1 MISVQI
7 NGEEK
12 VFATE
17 VNLEW
22 VIDSLSLQNKKIA
35 VEINEQ
41 IIPRSEYT
49 KTLIKNGDCI
59 EIVAAVGGG

>member
-22 VIDSLSLQNKKIA
+22 VIDSLSLLNKKIA

-49 KTLIKNGDCI
+49 KTLIKRGDII

>member
-12 VFATE
+12 VFGE
-17 VNLEW
+17 V
-22 VIDSLSLQNKKIA
+22 VSLDRIIESLALQNKKIA
-35 VEINEQ
+35 VEINKH

-49 KTLIKNGDCI
+49 KTLVKSGDSI
-59 EIVAAVGGG
+59 EIVGAVGGG

>member
-49 KTLIKNGDCI
+49 KTLIKNGDSI

>member
-12 VFATE
+12 VFARE

-22 VIDSLSLQNKKIA
+22 VIDSLSLQNRKIA
-35 VEINEQ
+35 VEINGQ

-49 KTLIKNGDCI
+49 KTLIKSGDSI
-59 EIVAAVGGG
+59 EIVDAVGGG

>member
-7 NGEEK
+7 NGVEK
-12 VFATE
+12 IFATE

-22 VIDSLSLQNKKIA
+22 VIDSLSLQNRKIA

-49 KTLIKNGDCI
+49 KTFIKSGDSI

>member
-1 MISVQI
+1 MILVQI
-7 NGEEK
+7 NGVEK

-49 KTLIKNGDCI
+49 KTLIKSGDII

>member
-12 VFATE
+12 VFGE
-17 VNLEW
+17 V
-22 VIDSLSLQNKKIA
+22 VSLDRIIESLALQNKKIA
-35 VEINEQ
+35 VEINKH

-49 KTLIKNGDCI
+49 KTLIKSGDSI
-59 EIVAAVGGG
+59 EIVGAVGGG

>member
-7 NGEEK
+7 NGVEK

-22 VIDSLSLQNKKIA
+22 VIDSLSLQNRKIA
-35 VEINEQ
+35 VEINQQ

-49 KTLIKNGDCI
+49 KTLIKSGDSI

>member
-1 MISVQI
+1 
-7 NGEEK
+7 
-12 VFATE
+12 
-17 VNLEW
+17 LEW

-49 KTLIKNGDCI
+49 KTLIKNGDSI

>member
-49 KTLIKNGDCI
+49 KTLIKSGDNI

>member
-12 VFATE
+12 IFATE

-49 KTLIKNGDCI
+49 KTLIKNGDSI

>member
-22 VIDSLSLQNKKIA
+22 VIDSLTLQNKKIA

-49 KTLIKNGDCI
+49 KTLIKNGDSI

>member
-12 VFATE
+12 IFATE

-22 VIDSLSLQNKKIA
+22 VIDSLSLQDKKIA

-41 IIPRSEYT
+41 IIPRSEFT
-49 KTLIKNGDCI
+49 KTLIKSGDRI

>member
-7 NGEEK
+7 NGVEK
-12 VFATE
+12 VFAKE

-22 VIDSLSLQNKKIA
+22 VIDSLSLQNRKIA

-49 KTLIKNGDCI
+49 KTLIKSGDSI
-59 EIVAAVGGG
+59 EIVGAVGGG